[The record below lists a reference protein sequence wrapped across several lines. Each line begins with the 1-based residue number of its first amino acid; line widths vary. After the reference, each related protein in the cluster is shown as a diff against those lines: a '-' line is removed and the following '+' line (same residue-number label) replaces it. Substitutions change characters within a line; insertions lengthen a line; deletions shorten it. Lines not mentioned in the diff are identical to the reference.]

1 MTQGDWTEKLAPCM
15 DALQK
20 LKDEGK
26 VRAVG
31 VSCHNLD
38 AMKNAA
44 VHPWTDVML
53 ARINPYGIKM
63 DGSVDEVQE
72 VLQTACDNGKGILG
86 MKIFGEGIV
95 TKSKKEFN
103 EAILQSN
110 KEKRTPRM
118 DLITDEVRESADER
132 MKASIRF
139 ALKLPCVQA
148 FTIGLVHRSEI
159 DDTMAKIDEVAK
171 SEGLA

>member
-1 MTQGDWTEKLAPCM
+1 M